1 MADLNIP
8 KLNMKSDKY
17 IFKKKLSL
25 RRKSKRRLFI
35 ESALM
40 LFLSIFL
47 VYINYLIPNKNL
59 LLLNLPSSIN
69 KSVDLLIK
77 QISQLYDIFLVAFI
91 FISSIVSLILLV
103 GSFYRIV
110 RIAKRKTKS
119 VNYK

>member
-1 MADLNIP
+1 M
-8 KLNMKSDKY
+8 
-17 IFKKKLSL
+17 SL